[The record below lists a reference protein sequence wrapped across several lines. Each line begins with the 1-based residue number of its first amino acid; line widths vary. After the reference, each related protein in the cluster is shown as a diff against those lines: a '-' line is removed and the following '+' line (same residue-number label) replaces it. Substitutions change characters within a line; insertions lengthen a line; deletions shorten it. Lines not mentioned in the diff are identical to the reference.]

1 APRAGEHK
9 PSRAAAPQ
17 EWPFQIWITKKQELP
32 SLPDPFPGRDDLRD
46 LSERGRKGRVSRVQK
61 IEVSSLSSACRVPAK
76 IEETL
81 PSRLRKTRKLRGH
94 VSHGHGRIGKH
105 RKHPGGRGNA
115 GGLHHH
121 RINFDKYHPGYFGK
135 VGMRHYHLK
144 KNQSYCPTVNLDKLW
159 TLVSEQ
165 TRINAAKSKE
175 GLAPIIDVVRSGYYK
190 VLGKGKLP
198 KQPVIV
204 KAKFF
209 SRRAEEKIK
218 GVGGACVLVA

>member
-1 APRAGEHK
+1 M
-9 PSRAAAPQ
+9 
-17 EWPFQIWITKKQELP
+17 
-32 SLPDPFPGRDDLRD
+32 
-46 LSERGRKGRVSRVQK
+46 
-61 IEVSSLSSACRVPAK
+61 
-76 IEETL
+76 

-144 KNQSYCPTVNLDKLW
+144 RNQSFCPTVNLDKLW

-165 TRINAAKSKE
+165 TRVNAAKNKT
-175 GLAPIIDVVRSGYYK
+175 GAAPIIDVVRS
-190 VLGKGKLP
+190 LP
-198 KQPVIV
+198 TRHRFFLWWNYHR
-204 KAKFF
+204 ATTKFWERE
-209 SRRAEEKIK
+209 SSQSS
-218 GVGGACVLVA
+218 LSS